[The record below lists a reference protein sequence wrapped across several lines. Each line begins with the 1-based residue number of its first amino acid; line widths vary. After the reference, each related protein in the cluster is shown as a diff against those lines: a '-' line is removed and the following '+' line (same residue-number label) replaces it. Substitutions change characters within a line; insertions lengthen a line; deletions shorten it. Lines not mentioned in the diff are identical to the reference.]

1 METLSKIGG
10 DGAIQF
16 IAESGQHLS
25 EATVVGSHG
34 EATHQVLGWLGSL
47 GLLGA
52 DGLEAIGHR
61 STVLPG
67 TPALSVDLPPKNRS
81 R

>member
-34 EATHQVLGWLGSL
+34 EATL
-47 GLLGA
+47 
-52 DGLEAIGHR
+52 
-61 STVLPG
+61 TC
-67 TPALSVDLPPKNRS
+67 PPKIGPGRMLDLD
-81 R
+81 

>member
-47 GLLGA
+47 GLLV
-52 DGLEAIGHR
+52 EPM
-61 STVLPG
+61 V
-67 TPALSVDLPPKNRS
+67 
-81 R
+81 